1 MPNGTLTYRRGEIWW
16 VNLDP
21 TIGNET
27 KKRRPCLVLQNDIG
41 NQNGQ
46 TTIVAPFLP
55 GFKSYPFVANVK
67 PTSANG
73 LDGDRHVNLSQMR
86 AVDYRRL
93 QKKLGVLEAKY
104 WISIE
109 DAVSIELGFSDV
121 FL

>member
-1 MPNGTLTYRRGEIWW
+1 M
-16 VNLDP
+16 
-21 TIGNET
+21 
-27 KKRRPCLVLQNDIG
+27 QNDIG

-46 TTIVAPFLP
+46 TTIIAPFLS
-55 GFKSYPFVANVK
+55 GFKSYPFVVNVK
-67 PTSANG
+67 PTSVNN

-104 WISIE
+104 WVSIE
-109 DAVSIELGFSDV
+109 EAVSIELGFSDV